1 MSAPAIHGSAPAHP
15 WRSLVPVLG
24 FAALVLG
31 FVFWHEIA
39 GAWRVWLSSP
49 TYNHC
54 FLVLPISFYMIW
66 DRRLLLAGETPRPD
80 FRALALLPFL
90 SFAWLLMAVLGVLE
104 FQQFVFISM
113 VQVILLA
120 ALGWR
125 VYYRLL
131 GPLLYLYLL
140 VPSGEYLVPHLQ
152 DMTAR
157 FAVYLLQAFNVPVY
171 SDGIMISIP
180 EGDFIVAEACAGL
193 RFLIASFA
201 FGIFFALMVYRHWQK
216 RLAFVL
222 ASLVVPIFANGIR
235 AFGIIYL
242 AHLTNDV
249 TAVEADHI
257 IYGWGFFTAVLLLQI
272 AVGMRFADKGAA
284 QARHPAPL
292 QDPAPS
298 PQSPA
303 VIVAVALAL
312 AALGPAYL
320 ARLDRPAHPL
330 DLARAQAPAVAAP
343 WQAQDSA
350 KDDWQPVIME
360 PDREFRDGFTRAG
373 GGAGEDVERY
383 VALYD
388 VYGSHN
394 NLVRSQNRV
403 VDDDIWVRST
413 LGSAPVDL
421 PGYPP
426 VLASA
431 EIHSGPRTR
440 LVWYFYVVDGAVTSS
455 AIEAKL
461 RLARDV
467 ILGRPAVAGF
477 VALAAPRQG
486 DGAPPE
492 QTLADFLRS
501 MPPLPA
507 YLDGVRQAAGPAS

>member
-1 MSAPAIHGSAPAHP
+1 MS
-15 WRSLVPVLG
+15 LG
-24 FAALVLG
+24 AAALVLG
-31 FVFWHEIA
+31 WVFWHEVA
-39 GAWRVWLSSP
+39 GAWRVWLASP

-54 FLVLPISFYMIW
+54 FLVLPIVFYMIR
-66 DRRLLLAGETPRPD
+66 DRRRLLAGEYPRAD
-80 FRALALLPFL
+80 FRVLALLPLL

-104 FQQFVFISM
+104 FQQFVFVTM

-125 VYYRLL
+125 LYRRLL

-152 DMTAR
+152 DLTAR
-157 FAVYLLQAFNVPVY
+157 FAVDLLQAFHVPVY

-201 FGIFFALMVYRHWQK
+201 FGIFFALMVYRRWQK

-222 ASLVVPIFANGIR
+222 ASLTVPIFANGVR

-257 IYGWGFFTAVLLLQI
+257 IYGWGFFTAVLLAQI
-272 AVGMRFADKGAA
+272 AVGMRFADKGVT
-284 QARHPAPL
+284 QAKHPAPPPV
-292 QDPAPS
+292 PAPAR
-298 PQSPA
+298 QSPA
-303 VIVAVALAL
+303 VVVAVALAL

-330 DLARAQAPAVAAP
+330 DLSRAQPPEVAAP
-343 WQAQDSA
+343 WQVQDSA

-360 PDREFRDGFTRAG
+360 PDREFRDSFTRAG
-373 GGAGEDVERY
+373 GSPGDEVERY

-388 VYGSHN
+388 VYGRHN
-394 NLVRSQNRV
+394 NLMRSQNRV

-413 LGSAPVDL
+413 LGSTPVDI

-426 VLASA
+426 SLDSA
-431 EIHSGPRTR
+431 EIHSASRAR
-440 LVWYFYVVDGAVTSS
+440 LVWYFYVVDGTVTSS
-455 AIEAKL
+455 GLEAKL
-461 RLARDV
+461 RLARAV
-467 ILGRPAVAGF
+467 ILGRPALAAF
-477 VALAAPRQG
+477 VALAAPRQS
-486 DGAPPE
+486 DGTPPE

-501 MPPLPA
+501 MTKLPA
-507 YLDGVRQAAGPAS
+507 YLDGVRQTD

>member
-1 MSAPAIHGSAPAHP
+1 MSAPAIHGAAPSRP
-15 WRSLVPVLG
+15 WRALAPVLG
-24 FAALVLG
+24 LACLVLG
-31 FVFWHEIA
+31 FVFWREIA
-39 GAWRVWLSSP
+39 GAWRVWLVSP

-54 FLVLPISFYMIW
+54 FLVLPIALYMIW
-66 DRRLLLAGETPRPD
+66 DRRRFLAGETPSPD
-80 FRALALLPFL
+80 FRALVLLPLL

-104 FQQFVFISM
+104 FQQFVFITM
-113 VQVILLA
+113 VQVILLT

-125 VYYRLL
+125 VYRLMF

-152 DMTAR
+152 DLTAR
-157 FAVYLLQAFNVPVY
+157 FAVDMLQAFNVPVY

-193 RFLIASFA
+193 RFLVASIA
-201 FGIFFALMVYRHWQK
+201 FGVFFALMVYRLWWK
-216 RLAFVL
+216 RVAFIL
-222 ASLVVPIFANGIR
+222 ASLVVPILANGLR

-257 IYGWGFFTAVLLLQI
+257 VYGWGFFTAVLLLQI
-272 AVGMRFADKGAA
+272 VIGMRFADKGLA
-284 QARHPAPL
+284 QAAP
-292 QDPAPS
+292 PAPS
-298 PQSPA
+298 PVSAPSRKSPA
-303 VIVAVALAL
+303 VAVAVALAL

-320 ARLDRPAHPL
+320 ARLDQPAHTL
-330 DLARAQAPAVAAP
+330 DLARAAAP
-343 WQAQDSA
+343 DVAPPWRAASGA

-360 PDREFRDGFTRAG
+360 PDREFRDSFTREG
-373 GGAGEDVERY
+373 EGDGATIERY

-388 VYGSHN
+388 IYGRHN

-413 LGSAPVDL
+413 LGSARIDI

-431 EIHSGPRTR
+431 EIHSGQRAR

-455 AIEAKL
+455 GLEAKL

-467 ILGRPAVAGF
+467 ILGRPALAAF
-477 VALAAPRQG
+477 VALAAPRQSG
-486 DGAPPE
+486 RAAPE
-492 QTLADFLRS
+492 QTLEDFLRA
-501 MPPLPA
+501 MTPLPA
-507 YLDGVRQAAGPAS
+507 YLDGVQSAAPGA